1 MRVRHHRVAFTQTG
15 VYVLELRAI
24 DATGQEGSDRIEVR
38 VCADGCEAARSD
50 PTGVYVAPLYDFNN
64 DCVEDCADFAALAAT
79 WLGAEGFQDF
89 AGFAAEWL
97 EDRSL
102 TADIL
107 YDADATG
114 DFGAGSQSLK

>member
-50 PTGVYVAPLYDFNN
+50 PTGVYVAPLYDFKK
-64 DCVEDCADFAALAAT
+64 DCWRIVRTSPRLRRRGQEQRVSRTFPILQPSGWRVDF
-79 WLGAEGFQDF
+79 
-89 AGFAAEWL
+89 
-97 EDRSL
+97 
-102 TADIL
+102 
-107 YDADATG
+107 
-114 DFGAGSQSLK
+114 